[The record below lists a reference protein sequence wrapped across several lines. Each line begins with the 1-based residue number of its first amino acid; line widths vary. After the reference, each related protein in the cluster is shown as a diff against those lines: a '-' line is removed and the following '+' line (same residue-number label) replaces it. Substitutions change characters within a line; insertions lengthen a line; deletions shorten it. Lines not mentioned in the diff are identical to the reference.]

1 MENLKIEEIA
11 KLEHCECESP
21 CGACLEKYAHV
32 FEKDKENIASVS
44 ATNMTGDT
52 IANYVLTHTNDYAN
66 YGTQFIQPNIKTGDD
81 HDTNVVIISQDLIKD
96 LIKDVEKLQE
106 QVAIILMNLN

>member
-44 ATNMTGDT
+44 ATNITGNA
-52 IANYVLTHTNDYAN
+52 IANYILKPKEDTKTDAE
-66 YGTQFIQPNIKTGDD
+66 NI
-81 HDTNVVIISQDLIKD
+81 VEIKEQ
-96 LIKDVEKLQE
+96 IKKLQE
-106 QVAIILMNLN
+106 QIAIILMNLK

>member
-32 FEKDKENIASVS
+32 FAKDEENIASVS
-44 ATNMTGDT
+44 ATNMTGDA
-52 IANYVLTHTNDYAN
+52 IANYVLKSKEDTKTDAE
-66 YGTQFIQPNIKTGDD
+66 NI
-81 HDTNVVIISQDLIKD
+81 VEIKEQ
-96 LIKDVEKLQE
+96 IKKLQE
-106 QVAIILMNLN
+106 QFSIILMNLK

>member
-44 ATNMTGDT
+44 VTNITGDA
-52 IANYVLTHTNDYAN
+52 IANYILKPKEDTKTDAE
-66 YGTQFIQPNIKTGDD
+66 NI
-81 HDTNVVIISQDLIKD
+81 VEIKEQ
-96 LIKDVEKLQE
+96 IKKLQE
-106 QVAIILMNLN
+106 QVAIILMNLK

>member
-44 ATNMTGDT
+44 ATNMTGNA
-52 IANYVLTHTNDYAN
+52 IANYILKQKEDTKTDAE
-66 YGTQFIQPNIKTGDD
+66 NI
-81 HDTNVVIISQDLIKD
+81 VEIKEQ
-96 LIKDVEKLQE
+96 IKKLQE
-106 QVAIILMNLN
+106 QVAIILMNLK